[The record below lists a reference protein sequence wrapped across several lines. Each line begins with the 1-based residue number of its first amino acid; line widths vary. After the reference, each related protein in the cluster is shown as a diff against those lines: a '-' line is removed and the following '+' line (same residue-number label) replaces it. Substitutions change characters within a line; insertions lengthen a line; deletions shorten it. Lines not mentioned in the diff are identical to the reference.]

1 MTARTVRYRTR
12 AEIIRDVLAACRR
25 LGEIA
30 LAADLE
36 LRQPNLAE
44 VVRNAE
50 GLRRVLAEYAE
61 GEQ

>member
-12 AEIIRDVLAACRR
+12 AEIIRDVLTACRR

-44 VVRNAE
+44 VGRNAE

-61 GEQ
+61 VDQ

>member
-12 AEIIRDVLAACRR
+12 AEIIRDVLTACRR

-36 LRQPNLAE
+36 MRQPNLPE
-44 VVRNAE
+44 VGRNAE
-50 GLRRVLAEYAE
+50 GLRRVLADYAE